1 MEKHAYNP
9 YHAKGSVI
17 FGRIR
22 AFFMG
27 QEPPSLFT
35 RINCNLGLLY
45 LFYIFGWTLVVF
57 LSLNFG
63 KNLPHAGNW
72 DKLFTAIGEKY
83 AITDI
88 HFSFTVYLL
97 TLLVASAVLFA
108 GMVTAWR
115 RKIVGFILV
124 MAAALVSTVSPL
136 LILGLPYVKNECGW
150 WEFAFGGMVFSLFTI
165 DYLVRRK
172 KIKP

>member
-1 MEKHAYNP
+1 MEKNTYNP

-27 QEPPSLFT
+27 QEPPSAFT
-35 RINCNLGLLY
+35 RINCNLALLY

-72 DKLFTAIGEKY
+72 DKLFAAIGSKY
-83 AITDI
+83 HITNI
-88 HFSFTVYLL
+88 HFSFTVYLG
-97 TLLVASAVLFA
+97 TLLATSVVLFM
-108 GMVTAWR
+108 GMITAWR
-115 RKIVGFILV
+115 RKLLGFILV
-124 MAAALVSTVSPL
+124 MAATLVSLVAPL
-136 LILGLPYVKNECGW
+136 LILGLEYVKNECGW
-150 WEFAFGGMVFSLFTI
+150 WEFAAGGLVLTLFTI

-172 KIKP
+172 KANR

>member
-1 MEKHAYNP
+1 MEKKAYSP

-27 QEPPSLFT
+27 QEPPSAFT
-35 RINCNLGLLY
+35 RINCNLALLY

-63 KNLPHAGNW
+63 KNLPHGDTWNQ
-72 DKLFTAIGEKY
+72 LFTAIGEKY
-83 AITDI
+83 AISDI
-88 HFSFTVYLL
+88 HFSFTVYLA
-97 TLLVASAVLFA
+97 TLFLASAALFA
-108 GMVTAWR
+108 GMITAWR
-115 RKIVGFILV
+115 RKTMGFILV
-124 MAAALVSTVSPL
+124 MSAVFVSTLSPL
-136 LILGLPYVKNECGW
+136 LILGGAYVKNECGW
-150 WEFAFGGMVFSLFTI
+150 WEFASGGLVLSLFSI

-172 KIKP
+172 RAKQ